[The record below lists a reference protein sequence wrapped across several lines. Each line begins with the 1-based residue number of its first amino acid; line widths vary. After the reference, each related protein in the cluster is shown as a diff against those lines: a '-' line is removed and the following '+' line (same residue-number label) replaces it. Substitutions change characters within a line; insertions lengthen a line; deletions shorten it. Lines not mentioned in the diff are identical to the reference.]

1 MCSVKRVQYTCGCIK
16 DGNFKQCELRKD
28 TPIKCDEITRDIPEP
43 EDSYCLSHC
52 MFDRG
57 RGLTSADF
65 EPFANGNRGRVGF
78 RILKD

>member
-1 MCSVKRVQYTCGCIK
+1 MCSVKRVVYTCGCVK

-28 TPIKCDEITRDIPEP
+28 TPIKCDEIIRDIPEP

-65 EPFANGNRGRVGF
+65 ELTVKNGGDRVGF
-78 RILKD
+78 RNPKV